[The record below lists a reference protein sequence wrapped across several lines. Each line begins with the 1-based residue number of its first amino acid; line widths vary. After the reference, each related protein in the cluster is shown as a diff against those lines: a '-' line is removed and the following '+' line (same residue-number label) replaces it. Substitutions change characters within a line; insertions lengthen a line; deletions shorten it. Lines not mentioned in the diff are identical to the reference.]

1 MAYDK
6 DVLMKRILLLSGM
19 DGMGILFRP
28 LLKKLNAHHIAVYDL
43 NDDDNQMLDYQSDK
57 IVQFIHQNFNYQPF
71 ILVAES
77 YSSLF
82 IPYLLKYQLNI
93 QKIYII
99 GGFLA
104 YPSWIVKFAYLCNP
118 LWINYLPDRLL
129 GFLLFRHLATDELIG
144 LFREVLAVIGKPN
157 VLPLFKQRL
166 SNIAHATMPTIHHK
180 SKIPC
185 VYLSA
190 SHDDLVS
197 KKAGWLFGALFDD
210 IAFYTID
217 GTHFLL
223 QTNPAYLA
231 EELNRH

>member
-1 MAYDK
+1 
-6 DVLMKRILLLSGM
+6 M
-19 DGMGILFRP
+19 DGKGILFYP
-28 LLKKLNAHHIAVYDL
+28 FLKKLSPKHHIAIYDF
-43 NDDDNQMLDYQSDK
+43 NDDTQQDLAYQAQR
-57 IVQFIHQNFNYQPF
+57 ICQFARRMFDDEPV
-71 ILVAES
+71 ILICES
-77 YSSLF
+77 YSSLLL
-82 IPYLLKYQLNI
+82 PYLLQGQFFI

-99 GGFLA
+99 GGFLGC
-104 YPSWIVKFAYLCNP
+104 PSMLAKVAFLLNP
-118 LWINYLPDRLL
+118 RWINHISDKWL
-129 GFLLFRHLATDELIG
+129 GWLLFRHLATDELIG

-185 VYLSA
+185 VYLSV

-197 KKAGWLFGALFDD
+197 KKAGWLFGVLFDD